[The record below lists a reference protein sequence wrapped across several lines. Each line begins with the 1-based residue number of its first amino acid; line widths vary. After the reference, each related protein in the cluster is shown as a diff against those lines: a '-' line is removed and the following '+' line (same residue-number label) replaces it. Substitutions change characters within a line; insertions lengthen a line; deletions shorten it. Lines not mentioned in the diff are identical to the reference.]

1 MNAPGKDRW
10 QAVSP
15 LLDEALELA
24 PAEREAFIAALAQR
38 AAPLAQLL
46 ARLLDQHDR
55 LLRSDFL
62 ETSPALAADG
72 PSLAGRAIG
81 AYTLD
86 APIGMGGMGAVW
98 RAHRSDGRFEGQV
111 AIKLL
116 NVALLDPA
124 GSARFQREG
133 TILARLTHPH
143 IARLLDAGLW
153 ITGQPFLVLE
163 YIAGRPIDAYAAH
176 HRLALPDRLALV
188 QQVIAAV
195 AHAHA
200 HLVVHRDLKPSN
212 ILVTPA
218 GDVKLLDFGIAALLD
233 PAAPGAATLP
243 QALTPE
249 FAAPEQVDGQPVST
263 ATDIYALGV
272 LLYRLLTGRHP
283 TGDGCTTAAQYARA
297 LADVEPRLASASVQ
311 AGDAARAAALA
322 AERGTTPARL
332 ARALR
337 GDLDTILATALR
349 KAPAARYASVT
360 ALGDDLRRALAHEP
374 VAARPIPWPH
384 RALRAVRRH
393 RVAATAA
400 ALVATTLAGA
410 TVITARQAA
419 DAARQRDA
427 AVASARRAEASSEF
441 LSFLVSQIGNRPM
454 TMREVLDRAR
464 VALEKQYTG
473 EPETVARML
482 VQMSGRYM
490 ELHDQPAVLA
500 TLTRA
505 LEVATPLDRPELHAA
520 INCDIAE
527 WHADN
532 HDTATARRFHAQAL
546 AALQRV
552 AQPPTGLLVE
562 CLLTEQAIAETDQR
576 FNDAVVPAQRAV
588 ALLEAEGNTSST
600 RYTSALNSL
609 TLTLDNLDRHRESL
623 VLRRRVIDTL
633 ERIGRGRTS
642 AMAVSL
648 HNLAFSEVSV
658 GRWLDAVDTYTRV
671 VDIIR
676 GSDATGGMPAIYAV
690 TYGRML
696 LQAGRDAEAEAWLAR
711 GLATVEDADAPIR
724 LRGLSGQFDLALRRG
739 DRAAARAL
747 ADRLGPLTAAL
758 PPASVRDHTM
768 RMARLA
774 LLEGDVAAARRFVDA
789 VLSAERYGP
798 GTSSAALYL
807 VLPEAAD
814 IVVATG
820 DAATG
825 ERYARDAIALAEQ
838 ACGSDAAS
846 AHVGAAHLALAR
858 ALEAQGRRADAA
870 PHAATALD
878 LLTRSAGAGHPLTRD
893 ARTLTAS

>member
-1 MNAPGKDRW
+1 MHTP
-10 QAVSP
+10 
-15 LLDEALELA
+15 
-24 PAEREAFIAALAQR
+24 
-38 AAPLAQLL
+38 
-46 ARLLDQHDR
+46 
-55 LLRSDFL
+55 DFL
-62 ETSPALAADG
+62 ETSPAVAADG

-233 PAAPGAATLP
+233 PAAPGAPTLP

-311 AGDAARAAALA
+311 AGDAALAAALA

-427 AVASARRAEASSEF
+427 AVASARRAEASSDV

-464 VALEKQYTG
+464 VALEKQYANT
-473 EPETVARML
+473 PEVLARML
-482 VQMSGRYM
+482 TQLSGRYQ
-490 ELHDQPAVLA
+490 ELNEPRTVLDI
-500 TLTRA
+500 
-505 LEVATPLDRPELHAA
+505 LERVRELSLPLNNPLMMASVECDLAETAADLGELDA
-520 INCDIAE
+520 
-527 WHADN
+527 
-532 HDTATARRFHAQAL
+532 ARRHL
-546 AALQRV
+546 ADGQRYLG
-552 AQPPTGLLVE
+552 QLTPRPTGVAVE
-562 CLLTEQAIAETDQR
+562 CLISAQSVAVAGRRYEDAVAPALEAIAI
-576 FNDAVVPAQRAV
+576 
-588 ALLEAEGNTSST
+588 LEAEGKTSTTLYS
-600 RYTSALNSL
+600 SALNTASNAF
-609 TLTLDNLDRHRESL
+609 DALDRKREAL
-623 VLRRRVIDTL
+623 VYQGRITALL
-633 ERIGRGRTS
+633 ERIGRDKTA
-642 AMAVSL
+642 AMGVNL
-648 HNLAFSEVSV
+648 HNQALTLWDL
-658 GRWLDAVDTYTRV
+658 GRWRDADETYRRALGIV
-671 VDIIR
+671 
-676 GSDATGGMPAIYAV
+676 GGFDQAAKVPSIYIV
-690 TYGRML
+690 TYGRL
-696 LQAGRDAEAEAWLAR
+696 LVQLGRDDEAQRWLAR
-711 GLATVEDADAPIR
+711 GLAMEPGPSSLHLRAISAMADLHMRRGALGQARAALDEVSANAATLAPRPLLEHR
-724 LRGLSGQFDLALRRG
+724 LRVARLEALEGKSGD
-739 DRAAARAL
+739 ARAHVDEAL
-747 ADRLGPLTAAL
+747 ATIGYPARTDAASL
-758 PPASVRDHTM
+758 YRVLVR
-768 RMARLA
+768 
-774 LLEGDVAAARRFVDA
+774 
-789 VLSAERYGP
+789 
-798 GTSSAALYL
+798 
-807 VLPEAAD
+807 AAD
-814 IVVATG
+814 IALLAG
-820 DAATG
+820 DAATA
-825 ERYARDAIALAEQ
+825 ERMARDAVAASDR
-838 ACGSDAAS
+838 ACGSDVPSALRGEARLVRARSLAALGTPQPGLATDAAS
-846 AHVGAAHLALAR
+846 LIAGAA
-858 ALEAQGRRADAA
+858 GSD
-870 PHAATALD
+870 
-878 LLTRSAGAGHPLTRD
+878 HPLVRL
-893 ARTLTAS
+893 AGGVR